1 MTYVIT
7 RKCVGTCNSAC
18 VDVCPCDCIIG
29 PVPLAELRAVP
40 ERDRGPRFPGVQM
53 FIDPDECI
61 DCGACVAECPVD
73 AIHHEDAM
81 PTDYQEDVARNAR
94 FFGR

>member
-7 RKCVGTCNSAC
+7 RKCVGACSTAC
-18 VDVCPCDCIIG
+18 VDVCPCDCIVG
-29 PVPLAELRAVP
+29 AVPLADLRAVP
-40 ERDRGPRFPGVQM
+40 EPERGSRFPGVQL

-61 DCGACVAECPVD
+61 DCNACVSECPVD
-73 AIHHEDAM
+73 AIHHADDV
-81 PTDYQEDVARNAR
+81 PSDYRDDVASNAR